1 MNEWQQPEEDQDP
14 EPTKHADA
22 QRITE
27 DESQHVPTRGE
38 DQPQEPPS
46 TPTTEAD

>member
-1 MNEWQQPEEDQDP
+1 MNEWRQQEDDQDP

-27 DESQHVPTRGE
+27 AESGQVPTRDE
-38 DQPQEPPS
+38 DQPDDAPS
-46 TPTTEAD
+46 NSPDEAD

>member
-1 MNEWQQPEEDQDP
+1 MNEQRQHESDQDP

-27 DESQHVPTRGE
+27 DEAQRVPTSE
-38 DQPQEPPS
+38 QDQPADPPS
-46 TPTTEAD
+46 KSTDEMD

>member
-1 MNEWQQPEEDQDP
+1 MNEWQQREGDQDP

-27 DESQHVPTRGE
+27 DESQRVPTSDE
-38 DQPQEPPS
+38 DQPEDESNPRA
-46 TPTTEAD
+46 TEAD

>member
-1 MNEWQQPEEDQDP
+1 MNEWEESEQEQDP

-27 DESQHVPTRGE
+27 DEAKTVPTSE
-38 DQPQEPPS
+38 KDQPGDRS
-46 TPTTEAD
+46 TDSAPEAD

>member
-1 MNEWQQPEEDQDP
+1 MNEWQQSEDDQDP

-27 DESQHVPTRGE
+27 EESRAVSTSEE
-38 DQPQEPPS
+38 DQPEDGS
-46 TPTTEAD
+46 GASATGAD

>member
-1 MNEWQQPEEDQDP
+1 MNERPQSEEDPDP

-27 DESQHVPTRGE
+27 DESQRVPASDE
-38 DQPQEPPS
+38 DQAEDA
-46 TPTTEAD
+46 PTETE

>member
-1 MNEWQQPEEDQDP
+1 MNKWQQREDEQDP

-27 DESQHVPTRGE
+27 DESQRVPASDE
-38 DQPQEPPS
+38 DQPEDAS
-46 TPTTEAD
+46 SSAATEAD